1 VDGSYDFVVVGA
13 GSAGCVLAGRLSED
27 PGSRV
32 LLLEAGPPD
41 DVPEVRIPAA
51 FYKLFKTERD
61 WDISTEEQKQ
71 LLGRRLYWPRGRMIG
86 GCSSLNA
93 MIYIRGARA
102 DYDGWRDEHGAVG
115 WGYADLLPYFK
126 RAEDNAGLRR
136 AGAGA
141 RLSELYHGT
150 GGPLRVEDLPR
161 VHELTEAYLASAAA
175 AGLPANDDFN
185 GATQD
190 GAGRYQVTQ
199 RGGRRWSAADA
210 YLRPALRRPNL
221 TVLTDA
227 LVTRV
232 AVEGGRAAGVVY
244 RHRGAEVTAR
254 AEREVVLAGGAVNSP
269 QLLLLSGIGPAAQLR
284 EHGIAVVAD
293 LPGVG
298 EGLQDHPYVPVSWF
312 TRGTT
317 DLHAAET
324 PGNLL
329 RWFAGHRGPMVSNVS
344 ESGGFVRTAGG
355 LPAPDVQFMVVPA
368 IAANHGLTPPPGV
381 GLTIAPTVV
390 HVRSRGRVTLRSADP
405 RWRPAVDAGYYT
417 DPADLDAMVAGV
429 RVAQDV
435 ASRGPL
441 ARFVDRPWLPG
452 PDARSDDDVREAVRA
467 GTETLYHPV
476 GTCAI
481 GGSETAVLDPEL
493 RVHGVAGLRVVDA
506 SVMPTVP
513 RGNTNAPV
521 IAVAERAADLIRGRA
536 PLPAA
541 ILPAPGA
548 VGPAGGGPAATDVT
562 DPTDP
567 TDPAGPAPTATTGAR

>member
-1 VDGSYDFVVVGA
+1 MEPSYDFVVVGA

-61 WDISTEEQKQ
+61 WDVSTEEQKQ
-71 LLGRRLYWPRGRMIG
+71 LHGRRLYWPRGRMLG

-93 MIYIRGARA
+93 MIYIRGAA
-102 DYDGWRDEHGAVG
+102 LDYDGWRDEHGAVG
-115 WGYADLLPYFK
+115 WGYADLLPYFR
-126 RAEDNAGLRR
+126 RAEGNRR
-136 AGAGA
+136 LTGP
-141 RLSELYHGT
+141 YHGT

-161 VHELTEAYLASAAA
+161 VHELTDAYLGSAAV

-210 YLRPALRRPNL
+210 YLRPALRRGNL

-227 LVTRV
+227 LVTRIEV
-232 AVEGGRAAGVVY
+232 TGDRATGVTY
-244 RHRGAEVTAR
+244 RHRGVEVTAR
-254 AEREVVLAGGAVNSP
+254 AGREVVLAAGAVQSP
-269 QLLLLSGIGPAAQLR
+269 QLLLLSGIGPATQLR
-284 EHGIAVVAD
+284 EHGIAVAAD

-324 PGNLL
+324 TANLM
-329 RWFAGHRGPMVSNVS
+329 RWFAGHRGPLVSNVS
-344 ESGGFVRTAGG
+344 ESGGFVRSTPG

-368 IAANHGLTPPPGV
+368 IAADHGLTPPPGV
-381 GLTIAPTVV
+381 GVTIAPTVV

-429 RVAQDV
+429 RVAQDI

-441 ARFVDRPWLPG
+441 ARFIDRPCLPG
-452 PDARSDDDVREAVRA
+452 PDARTDDDVREAVRA
-467 GTETLYHPV
+467 ATETLYHPV

-481 GGSETAVLDPEL
+481 GPVVDPQL
-493 RVHGVAGLRVVDA
+493 RVHGLDGLRVVDA

-521 IAVAERAADLIRGRA
+521 IALAERAADLLRGRT
-536 PLPAA
+536 PLPAE
-541 ILPAPGA
+541 
-548 VGPAGGGPAATDVT
+548 
-562 DPTDP
+562 
-567 TDPAGPAPTATTGAR
+567 APTLTGATR

>member
-27 PGSRV
+27 SGCRV

-61 WDISTEEQKQ
+61 WDLTTEEQKQ
-71 LLGRRLYWPRGRMIG
+71 LHGRRLYWPRGRMLG
-86 GCSSLNA
+86 GCSSINA
-93 MIYIRGARA
+93 MIYIRGARQ

-115 WGYADLLPYFK
+115 WGYADLLPYFR
-126 RAEDNAGLRR
+126 RAEDNARL
-136 AGAGA
+136 GAP
-141 RLSELYHGT
+141 YHGT
-150 GGPLRVEDLPR
+150 GGPLRVEDLR
-161 VHELTEAYLASAAA
+161 QVHELTEAFLGSAAV

-185 GATQD
+185 GAAQD

-210 YLRPALRRPNL
+210 YLRPALRRRNL

-232 AVEGGRAAGVVY
+232 AVDGGRATGVVY
-244 RHRGAEVTAR
+244 RHRGVEVTAR

-284 EHGIAVVAD
+284 EHGIAVAVD

-324 PGNLL
+324 AANTL
-329 RWFAGHRGPMVSNVS
+329 RWFAGHRGPLTSNVS
-344 ESGGFVRTAGG
+344 ESGGFVRTAAG
-355 LPAPDVQFMVVPA
+355 LPAPDVQYMVVPA
-368 IAANHGLTPPPGV
+368 IAADHGLVPPPGV

-405 RWRPAVDAGYYT
+405 RWRPAVDAGYYSE
-417 DPADLDAMVAGV
+417 PAELDAMVAGV
-429 RVAQDV
+429 RIAQDI

-441 ARFVDRPWLPG
+441 ARFIDRPWLPG
-452 PDARSDDDVREAVRA
+452 PDARSDDDVREAVRGA
-467 GTETLYHPV
+467 TETLYHPV
-476 GTCAI
+476 GSCAI
-481 GGSETAVLDPEL
+481 GPVVNPDL

-521 IAVAERAADLIRGRA
+521 IALAERAADLLRGRA
-536 PLPAA
+536 PLTAA
-541 ILPAPGA
+541 TLADPTP
-548 VGPAGGGPAATDVT
+548 VGPA
-562 DPTDP
+562 
-567 TDPAGPAPTATTGAR
+567 ATTGAR

>member
-1 VDGSYDFVVVGA
+1 MDGSYDFVVVGA

-41 DVPEVRIPAA
+41 DVPEVRIPGA

-61 WDISTEEQKQ
+61 WDLATEEQKQ
-71 LLGRRLYWPRGRMIG
+71 LHGRRLYWPRGRMLG
-86 GCSSLNA
+86 GCSSINA
-93 MIYIRGARA
+93 MIYIRGARV

-115 WGYADLLPYFK
+115 WGYADLLPYFR
-126 RAEDNAGLRR
+126 RAEDNARLR
-136 AGAGA
+136 GP
-141 RLSELYHGT
+141 YHGT
-150 GGPLRVEDLPR
+150 GGPLRVEDLR
-161 VHELTEAYLASAAA
+161 QVHELTDAFLGSAAL
-175 AGLPANDDFN
+175 AGLAANDDFN
-185 GATQD
+185 GADQD

-199 RGGRRWSAADA
+199 RRGRRWSAADA

-221 TVLTDA
+221 TVRTDA

-232 AVEGGRAAGVVY
+232 AVEAGRATGLVY
-244 RHRGAEVTAR
+244 RHRGVEVTAR

-269 QLLLLSGIGPAAQLR
+269 QLLLLSGIGPAGRLR
-284 EHGIAVVAD
+284 EHGIGVVAD

-298 EGLQDHPYVPVSWF
+298 EGLQDHPYVPVGWF

-324 PGNLL
+324 AANML
-329 RWFAGHRGPMVSNVS
+329 RWFASHRGPLTTNIS
-344 ESGGFVRTAGG
+344 ESGGFVRTAAG

-368 IAANHGLTPPPGV
+368 IASDHGLTPPPGLGV
-381 GLTIAPTVV
+381 TIAPTVV

-405 RWRPAVDAGYYT
+405 RWKPAVDAGYYT
-417 DPADLDAMVAGV
+417 DPADLDTMVAGV
-429 RVAQDV
+429 RIAQDI

-452 PDARSDDDVREAVRA
+452 PDARSDDDVREAVRG

-481 GGSETAVLDPEL
+481 GAVVDPQL
-493 RVHGVAGLRVVDA
+493 QVHGVAGLRVVDA

-521 IAVAERAADLIRGRA
+521 IALAERAADLLRGRA

-541 ILPAPGA
+541 
-548 VGPAGGGPAATDVT
+548 T
-562 DPTDP
+562 PTEP
-567 TDPAGPAPTATTGAR
+567 SPTATTGVR

>member
-1 VDGSYDFVVVGA
+1 MDGSYDFVVVGA

-41 DVPEVRIPAA
+41 DAPEVRIPAA

-71 LLGRRLYWPRGRMIG
+71 LHGRRLYWPRGRMLG
-86 GCSSLNA
+86 GCSSINA
-93 MIYIRGARA
+93 MIYIRGARL
-102 DYDGWRDEHGAVG
+102 DYDSWRDEHGATG
-115 WGYADLLPYFK
+115 WGYPDLLPYFR
-126 RAEDNAGLRR
+126 RAEDNARLRR

-141 RLSELYHGT
+141 GLSALYHGT
-150 GGPLRVEDLPR
+150 GGPLRVEDLR
-161 VHELTEAYLASAAA
+161 QVHELTEAFLGSATA
-175 AGLPANDDFN
+175 AGLPPNDDFN
-185 GATQD
+185 GPVQD

-199 RGGRRWSAADA
+199 RGGRRWSTADA
-210 YLRPALRRPNL
+210 YLRSALRRPNL

-232 AVEGGRAAGVVY
+232 AVEGGRATGVVV
-244 RHRGAEVTAR
+244 RHRGAELTVR

-293 LPGVG
+293 LPPVG
-298 EGLQDHPYVPVSWF
+298 EGLQNHPYVPVSWF

-324 PGNLL
+324 TANLL
-329 RWFAGHRGPMVSNVS
+329 RWVAGHRGPLTSNVS
-344 ESGGFVRTAGG
+344 ESGAFVRTAAD
-355 LPAPDVQFMVVPA
+355 LPAPDVQLLA
-368 IAANHGLTPPPGV
+368 IPTIATNHGLTPPPGV
-381 GLTIAPTVV
+381 GVTIAPTVV

-429 RVAQDV
+429 RVAQDI
-435 ASRGPL
+435 AARGPL
-441 ARFVDRPWLPG
+441 ARFVDRPCLPG

-467 GTETLYHPV
+467 ATETLYHPV

-481 GGSETAVLDPEL
+481 GPVVDPEL

-521 IAVAERAADLIRGRA
+521 IAIAERAADLVRGRP
-536 PLPAA
+536 PLPADTLA
-541 ILPAPGA
+541 EPSL
-548 VGPAGGGPAATDVT
+548 TR
-562 DPTDP
+562 
-567 TDPAGPAPTATTGAR
+567 TGA

>member
-27 PGSRV
+27 PDSRV

-41 DVPEVRIPAA
+41 DAPEVRIPAA
-51 FYKLFKTERD
+51 FYKLFKTTRD
-61 WDISTEEQKQ
+61 WDVTTEEQKQ
-71 LLGRRLYWPRGRMIG
+71 LHGRRLYWPRGRMLG

-93 MIYIRGARA
+93 MIYIRGARL

-115 WGYADLLPYFK
+115 WGYADLLPYFR
-126 RAEDNAGLRR
+126 RAEGN
-136 AGAGA
+136 A
-141 RLSELYHGT
+141 RLGAPYHGT
-150 GGPLRVEDLPR
+150 GGPLRVEDLR
-161 VHELTEAYLASAAA
+161 QVHELTEAFLGSAAV

-185 GATQD
+185 GAGQD
-190 GAGRYQVTQ
+190 GVGRYQVTQ

-210 YLRPALRRPNL
+210 YLRPAWRRPNL

-227 LVTRV
+227 LVTRL
-232 AVEGGRAAGVVY
+232 AVEGDRATGVVY
-244 RHRGAEVTAR
+244 RHRGVEVTAR

-284 EHGIAVVAD
+284 EHGIDVVAD
-293 LPGVG
+293 LAGVG
-298 EGLQDHPYVPVSWF
+298 EGLQDHPYVPVGWF

-324 PGNLL
+324 PLNTL
-329 RWFAGHRGPMVSNVS
+329 RWFATHRGPLTSNVS
-344 ESGGFVRTAGG
+344 ESGGFVRTVAG

-381 GLTIAPTVV
+381 GVTIAPTVV

-417 DPADLDAMVAGV
+417 EPADLDAMVAGV
-429 RVAQDV
+429 RVAQDI
-435 ASRGPL
+435 ASRGWL

-481 GGSETAVLDPEL
+481 GAVVDPEL
-493 RVHGVAGLRVVDA
+493 RVRGVAGLRVVDA

-521 IAVAERAADLIRGRA
+521 IALAERAADLLRGRA
-536 PLPAA
+536 PLPAD
-541 ILPAPGA
+541 LPE
-548 VGPAGGGPAATDVT
+548 
-562 DPTDP
+562 PT
-567 TDPAGPAPTATTGAR
+567 AATTGAR

>member
-41 DVPEVRIPAA
+41 DAPEVRIPAA

-61 WDISTEEQKQ
+61 WDVTTEEQKQ
-71 LLGRRLYWPRGRMIG
+71 LHGRRLYWPRGRMLG

-93 MIYIRGARA
+93 MIYVRGARL
-102 DYDGWRDEHGAVG
+102 DYDGWRDEYGAAG
-115 WGYADLLPYFK
+115 WGYADLLPYFR
-126 RAEDNAGLRR
+126 RAEDNTRL
-136 AGAGA
+136 GAP
-141 RLSELYHGT
+141 YHGT
-150 GGPLRVEDLPR
+150 GGPVRVEDLR
-161 VHELTEAYLASAAA
+161 QVHELTEAFLGSAAV

-185 GATQD
+185 GASQD
-190 GAGRYQVTQ
+190 GVGRYQVTQ
-199 RGGRRWSAADA
+199 RGGRRWSTVDA
-210 YLRPALRRPNL
+210 YLRPARRRRNL

-227 LVTRV
+227 LVTRLVV
-232 AVEGGRAAGVVY
+232 AGGRATGVVY
-244 RHRGAEVTAR
+244 RHRGVEVTAR

-269 QLLLLSGIGPAAQLR
+269 QLLLLSGIGPAAHLR
-284 EHGIAVVAD
+284 EHGIDVVVD

-298 EGLQDHPYVPVSWF
+298 EGLQDHPYVPVGWF
-312 TRGTT
+312 TRDTT

-324 PGNLL
+324 PANML
-329 RWFAGHRGPMVSNVS
+329 RWFAGHRGPLTSNIS
-344 ESGGFVRTAGG
+344 ESGGFVRTVAG
-355 LPAPDVQFMVVPA
+355 LPAPDVQLIVVPA

-381 GLTIAPTVV
+381 GVTIAPTVV

-417 DPADLDAMVAGV
+417 EPADLDAMVAGV
-429 RVAQDV
+429 RIAQDI
-435 ASRGPL
+435 ASRGGL

-481 GGSETAVLDPEL
+481 GTVVDPEL
-493 RVHGVAGLRVVDA
+493 RVRGVAGLRVADA

-521 IAVAERAADLIRGRA
+521 IAVAERAADLLRGRA
-536 PLPAA
+536 PLPADS
-541 ILPAPGA
+541 PE
-548 VGPAGGGPAATDVT
+548 PAATM
-562 DPTDP
+562 
-567 TDPAGPAPTATTGAR
+567 TGAR